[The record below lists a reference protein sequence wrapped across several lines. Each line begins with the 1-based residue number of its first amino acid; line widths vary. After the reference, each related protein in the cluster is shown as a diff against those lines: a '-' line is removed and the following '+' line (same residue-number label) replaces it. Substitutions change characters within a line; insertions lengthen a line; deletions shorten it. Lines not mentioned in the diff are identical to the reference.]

1 MRRRESRPP
10 VPATRGDPPMM
21 RALWTMVLGV
31 LITGPVAAESWD
43 ATLAEARG
51 QTVYWNAWGGDEQI
65 NGYIAWVGTQM
76 RQRHGI
82 ELVHVKLTDT
92 AEAVARVVAE
102 KAAGR
107 NEGGSVDLIWL
118 NGENFAAMKAG
129 DLLFGPF
136 VERLPNFRYVDT
148 RGKPTTLVDFTVPTD
163 GLEAPWGMAQF
174 VFFHDTAAVAEP
186 PRSIPALLDW
196 AKAHPG
202 RFAYPAP
209 PDFIG
214 STFLKHVLVELI
226 ADPAILQQ
234 PAESADFEAATGPLW
249 QWLEEIRPYLW
260 RKGETFPASGPA
272 LHQLLDD
279 GEVDFSM
286 AFNPAEASAA
296 IAAGRLPES
305 VRTFILDAGAI
316 GNTHFVAIPFNAA
329 HQAGAMVVANFLM
342 SPQAQA
348 HKQDPRVWGDGT
360 VLDLDALAPTDRT
373 RFDTL
378 PRGIATLAPEQLV
391 PVRPEPHPSWMVA
404 IEAEWLRRFS
414 S

>member
-1 MRRRESRPP
+1 MARAILTLALTLWLSG
-10 VPATRGDPPMM
+10 PALADD
-21 RALWTMVLGV
+21 WQ
-31 LITGPVAAESWD
+31 

-51 QTVYWNAWGGDEQI
+51 QTVYWNAWGGDAQI
-65 NGYIAWVGTQM
+65 NDYIAWVGERLQEE
-76 RQRHGI
+76 HGV

-92 AEAVARVVAE
+92 AEAVARVLAE

-107 NEGGSVDLIWL
+107 TEGGAVDLIWI
-118 NGENFAAMKAG
+118 NGENFAAMKAE

-136 VERLPNFRYVDT
+136 VERLPNFAYVDT
-148 RGKPTTLVDFTVPTD
+148 AGKPTTLVDFTVPTD

-174 VFFHDTAAVAEP
+174 VLFHDTAVVETP
-186 PRSIPALLDW
+186 PASIPALLDW

-202 RFAYPAP
+202 RFTYPAP

-214 STFLKHVLVELI
+214 STFLKHVLIEL
-226 ADPAILQQ
+226 AAEPEVLQR
-234 PAESADFEAATGPLW
+234 PVAEADFAAVTAPLW
-249 QWLEEIRPYLW
+249 QWLEAIRPHLW
-260 RKGETFPASGPA
+260 RQGTSFPTSGPA

-279 GEVDFSM
+279 REVDFSM

-296 IAAGRLPES
+296 IAAGRLPET
-305 VRTFILDAGAI
+305 VRSFILEAGTI

-329 HQAGAMVVANFLM
+329 HQAGAMVLADFLL
-342 SPQAQA
+342 SPEAQA

-360 VLDLDALAPTDRT
+360 VLAVDKLPAAERALFEA
-373 RFDTL
+373 L
-378 PRGIATLAPEQLV
+378 PRGIATLPPEELV
-391 PVRPEPHPSWMVA
+391 PVRPEPHPSWMVE